1 MKTQDDPM
9 KKVPMGAFD
18 LMYWGAEF
26 DVVPE
31 DVRKVY
37 YENYLA
43 SPLGTED
50 YVTRPTHK

>member
-1 MKTQDDPM
+1 LKTQDDPM